1 VAGQGGEV
9 RRRQNSPI
17 LQKIFS
23 TPMMAACKR
32 IFSKITDSPSLSE
45 MGGAM
50 NDKPASKNAYSQE
63 FLEKIFRT
71 AYKIRTFES
80 EGIKLY
86 RQGLIRGYFHPYL
99 GQEGIATGV
108 CAALKD
114 GDYIASTHRGHGH
127 CIAWG
132 ADVTKMV
139 AELLQ
144 KETGYCKG
152 YGGSMHIADISKGNL
167 GANGIVGA
175 GTPLGVGAALA
186 SQVRGSDAVTVT
198 FTTDGA
204 SNNGTFLE
212 SLNLA
217 AIWNLNF
224 ILVIE
229 NNQYAVSTRIEE
241 STRET
246 DLYKRGTAIGVE
258 SHQVDGNDPLAVYEA
273 TLKAA
278 ETCRAG
284 KGPVLIEAKTFRHM
298 GHHVNDPGK
307 YMPEDKLAYYMA
319 RDPVDRARASLKE
332 MADIDDTAIEAIE
345 AEIAKEFS
353 DAVDAS
359 KNAGEIS
366 SDEFRAFAAN
376 Y

>member
-1 VAGQGGEV
+1 MDEAV
-9 RRRQNSPI
+9 
-17 LQKIFS
+17 
-23 TPMMAACKR
+23 KR
-32 IFSKITDSPSLSE
+32 NAPSR
-45 MGGAM
+45 
-50 NDKPASKNAYSQE
+50 E

-71 AYKIRTFES
+71 AYRIRVFET

-108 CAALKD
+108 CAALRE

-132 ADVTKMV
+132 ADVKRMV

-144 KETGYCKG
+144 KETGYCRG
-152 YGGSMHIADISKGNL
+152 YGGSMHIADIGKGNL

-186 SQVRGSDAVTVT
+186 AQIRGSDAVTVT

-229 NNQYAVSTRIEE
+229 NNQYAVSTPIEE
-241 STRET
+241 ATRDT
-246 DLYKRGTAIGVE
+246 DLYKRGLSIGVE
-258 SHQVDGNDPLAVYEA
+258 SHQVDGNDPLAVYHLTREA
-273 TLKAA
+273 V

-284 KGPVLIEAKTFRHM
+284 KGPLLIEAKTFRHM

-307 YMPEDKLAYYMA
+307 YMPEERLAYYKA
-319 RDPVDRARASLKE
+319 RDPIDRARAALVE
-332 MADIDDTAIEAIE
+332 MSGVDKADIDAIE
-345 AEIAKEFS
+345 AEIAAEFAE
-353 DAVDAS
+353 AVDFAKES
-359 KNAGEIS
+359 REITAA
-366 SDEFRAFAAN
+366 EFRQFVAA

>member
-1 VAGQGGEV
+1 MDEAV
-9 RRRQNSPI
+9 
-17 LQKIFS
+17 
-23 TPMMAACKR
+23 KR
-32 IFSKITDSPSLSE
+32 NAPSR
-45 MGGAM
+45 
-50 NDKPASKNAYSQE
+50 E

-71 AYKIRTFES
+71 AYRIRVFET

-108 CAALKD
+108 CAALRE

-132 ADVTKMV
+132 ADVKRMV

-144 KETGYCKG
+144 KETGYCRG
-152 YGGSMHIADISKGNL
+152 YGGSMHIADIGKGNL

-186 SQVRGSDAVTVT
+186 AQIRGSDAVTVT

-217 AIWNLNF
+217 AIWNLSF

-229 NNQYAVSTRIEE
+229 NNQYAVLDADRRGRRATPISTN
-241 STRET
+241 
-246 DLYKRGTAIGVE
+246 GG
-258 SHQVDGNDPLAVYEA
+258 
-273 TLKAA
+273 
-278 ETCRAG
+278 
-284 KGPVLIEAKTFRHM
+284 
-298 GHHVNDPGK
+298 
-307 YMPEDKLAYYMA
+307 
-319 RDPVDRARASLKE
+319 
-332 MADIDDTAIEAIE
+332 
-345 AEIAKEFS
+345 
-353 DAVDAS
+353 
-359 KNAGEIS
+359 
-366 SDEFRAFAAN
+366 
-376 Y
+376 

>member
-1 VAGQGGEV
+1 
-9 RRRQNSPI
+9 
-17 LQKIFS
+17 
-23 TPMMAACKR
+23 MAKP
-32 IFSKITDSPSLSE
+32 PSRE
-45 MGGAM
+45 
-50 NDKPASKNAYSQE
+50 NAPPKAL
-63 FLEKIFRT
+63 LEKLFRT
-71 AYKIRTFES
+71 AYSIRVFET

-99 GQEGIATGV
+99 GQEGIATGA
-108 CAALKD
+108 CAALSK

-132 ADVTKMV
+132 ADIKRMV

-144 KETGYCKG
+144 KETGYCRG
-152 YGGSMHIADISKGNL
+152 YGGSMHIADITTGNL

-186 SQVRGSDAVTVT
+186 AQVRGSDAVTVT

-204 SNNGTFLE
+204 TNNGTFME

-224 ILVIE
+224 ILIIE
-229 NNQYAVSTRIEE
+229 NNQYAVSTPIGD

-246 DLYKRGTAIGVE
+246 DLYKRGIAIGVE
-258 SHQVDGNDPLAVYEA
+258 SHLVDGNDPLAVHDLMVEA
-273 TLKAA
+273 VKK
-278 ETCRAG
+278 CRVG
-284 KGPVLIEAKTFRHM
+284 QGPILIEARTFRHM

-307 YMPEDKLAYYMA
+307 YMPEDKLKYYKE
-319 RDPVDRARASLKE
+319 RDPVDRARNDFVE
-332 MADIDDTAIEAIE
+332 MGGATA
-345 AEIAKEFS
+345 AEIATIEKQVQDEFEEAVEFS
-353 DAVDAS
+353 
-359 KNAGEIS
+359 KNSPEVSIE
-366 SDEFRAFAAN
+366 EFREFAAI

>member
-1 VAGQGGEV
+1 MTG
-9 RRRQNSPI
+9 
-17 LQKIFS
+17 S
-23 TPMMAACKR
+23 TA
-32 IFSKITDSPSLSE
+32 SPSSNTPPVAL
-45 MGGAM
+45 
-50 NDKPASKNAYSQE
+50 
-63 FLEKIFRT
+63 LEKIFRT
-71 AYKIRTFES
+71 AYKIRVFET

-108 CAALKD
+108 CAALVE
-114 GDYIASTHRGHGH
+114 GDFIASTHRGHGH

-132 ADVTKMV
+132 ADVKRMV

-144 KETGYCKG
+144 KDTGYCRG
-152 YGGSMHIADISKGNL
+152 YGGSMHIADIKSGNL

-186 SQVRGSDAVTVT
+186 AQIKGSDAVTVT

-229 NNQYAVSTRIEE
+229 NNGYAVSTTIEE
-241 STRET
+241 STRDA
-246 DLYKRGTAIGVE
+246 DLYKRGLAIGVE
-258 SHQVDGNDPLAVYEA
+258 SHQVDGNNPLAVHDLTLEA
-273 TLKAA
+273 AK
-278 ETCRAG
+278 TCRAG
-284 KGPVLIEAKTFRHM
+284 RGPVLIEAKTFRHM

-307 YMPEDKLAYYMA
+307 YMPEEKLSYYKA
-319 RDPVDRARASLKE
+319 RDPVDRARADLLE
-332 MADIDDTAIEAIE
+332 MGGAPADLIAAIE
-345 AEIAKEFS
+345 AEVAAEFAE
-353 DAVDAS
+353 AVVYAQAS
-359 KNAGEIS
+359 GEVTAE
-366 SDEFRAFAAN
+366 DFAAFAAD

>member
-1 VAGQGGEV
+1 MDEAV
-9 RRRQNSPI
+9 
-17 LQKIFS
+17 
-23 TPMMAACKR
+23 KR
-32 IFSKITDSPSLSE
+32 NAPSR
-45 MGGAM
+45 
-50 NDKPASKNAYSQE
+50 E

-71 AYKIRTFES
+71 AYRIRVFET

-108 CAALKD
+108 CAALRE

-132 ADVTKMV
+132 ADVKRMV

-144 KETGYCKG
+144 KETGYCRG
-152 YGGSMHIADISKGNL
+152 YGGSMHIADIGKGNL

-186 SQVRGSDAVTVT
+186 AQIRGSDAVTVT

-229 NNQYAVSTRIEE
+229 NNQYAVSTPIEE
-241 STRET
+241 ATRDT
-246 DLYKRGTAIGVE
+246 DLYKRGLSIGVE
-258 SHQVDGNDPLAVYEA
+258 SHQVDGNDPLAVYHLTREA
-273 TLKAA
+273 V

-307 YMPEDKLAYYMA
+307 YMPEERLAYYKA
-319 RDPVDRARASLKE
+319 RDPIDRARTALVE
-332 MADIDDTAIEAIE
+332 MSGVDKADIDAIE
-345 AEIAKEFS
+345 AEIAAEFAE
-353 DAVDAS
+353 AVDFAKES
-359 KNAGEIS
+359 REITAA
-366 SDEFRAFAAN
+366 EFRQFVAA

>member
-1 VAGQGGEV
+1 
-9 RRRQNSPI
+9 
-17 LQKIFS
+17 
-23 TPMMAACKR
+23 
-32 IFSKITDSPSLSE
+32 
-45 MGGAM
+45 MGAKTA
-50 NDKPASKNAYSQE
+50 NRNAYSRE
-63 FLEKIFRT
+63 LLEKIFRT
-71 AYKIRTFES
+71 AYRIRVFET

-108 CAALKD
+108 CAALKE

-132 ADVTKMV
+132 ADVKRMV

-144 KETGYCKG
+144 KEAGYCKG
-152 YGGSMHIADISKGNL
+152 YGGSMHIADIGAGNL

-175 GTPLGVGAALA
+175 GIPLGVGAALA
-186 SQVRGSDAVTVT
+186 NQIRGSDAVTVT

-217 AIWNLNF
+217 AIWDLNF
-224 ILVIE
+224 ILVVE

-246 DLYKRGTAIGVE
+246 DLYKRGLAIGVE
-258 SHQVDGNDPLAVYEA
+258 SHLVDGNDPLEIYQM
-273 TLKAA
+273 TLAAA
-278 ETCRAG
+278 ETCRQG
-284 KGPVLIEAKTFRHM
+284 KGPVLIEAKTYRHM

-307 YMPEDKLAYYMA
+307 YMPEDKLAYYKA
-319 RDPVDRARASLKE
+319 RDPVDRARASLIE
-332 MADIDDTAIEAIE
+332 MADVDAATIAAIE
-345 AEIAKEFS
+345 AEIAEEFKEAVEFS
-353 DAVDAS
+353 
-359 KNAGEIS
+359 KNS
-366 SDEFRAFAAN
+366 SEVTPEAFRAFAAQ

>member
-1 VAGQGGEV
+1 MSAQSS
-9 RRRQNSPI
+9 QPN
-17 LQKIFS
+17 
-23 TPMMAACKR
+23 A
-32 IFSKITDSPSLSE
+32 PSREL
-45 MGGAM
+45 
-50 NDKPASKNAYSQE
+50 
-63 FLEKIFRT
+63 LEKLFRT
-71 AYKIRTFES
+71 AYKIRVFET

-132 ADVTKMV
+132 ASINKMV

-144 KETGYCKG
+144 KDTGYCRG
-152 YGGSMHIADISKGNL
+152 YGGSMHIADIKAGNL

-186 SQVRGSDAVTVT
+186 SQIKGSDAVTVT

-204 SNNGTFLE
+204 SNNGTFME

-217 AIWNLNF
+217 AIWNLAF
-224 ILVIE
+224 VLVVE
-229 NNQYAVSTRIEE
+229 NNQYAVSTKIEE
-241 STRET
+241 STREV
-246 DLYKRGTAIGVE
+246 DLYKRGLAIGVE
-258 SHQVDGNDPLAVYEA
+258 SYQVDGNDALAVYNMTKDAVE
-273 TLKAA
+273 K
-278 ETCRAG
+278 CRRG
-284 KGPVLIEAKTFRHM
+284 EGPILIEAKTYRHM

-307 YMPEDKLAYYMA
+307 YMPADRLAYYKE
-319 RDPVDRARASLKE
+319 RDPVDRARNALTE
-332 MADIDDTAIEAIE
+332 MSGIDQSEIDAIES
-345 AEIAKEFS
+345 EIRQEFENAVEFS
-353 DAVDAS
+353 KAS
-359 KNAGEIS
+359 GEVTIA
-366 SDEFRAFAAN
+366 EFREFAAV

>member
-1 VAGQGGEV
+1 MSAQS
-9 RRRQNSPI
+9 RKAN
-17 LQKIFS
+17 
-23 TPMMAACKR
+23 A
-32 IFSKITDSPSLSE
+32 PSREL
-45 MGGAM
+45 
-50 NDKPASKNAYSQE
+50 
-63 FLEKIFRT
+63 LEKLFRT
-71 AYKIRTFES
+71 AYKIRVFET

-108 CAALKD
+108 CAALRD

-132 ADVTKMV
+132 ASINKMV

-144 KETGYCKG
+144 KETGYCRG
-152 YGGSMHIADISKGNL
+152 YGGSMHIADIKAGNL

-186 SQVRGSDAVTVT
+186 SQIKGSDAVTVT

-204 SNNGTFLE
+204 SNNGTFME

-217 AIWNLNF
+217 AIWNLAF
-224 ILVIE
+224 VLVVE

-241 STRET
+241 STRDV
-246 DLYKRGTAIGVE
+246 DLYKRGLAIGVE
-258 SHQVDGNDPLAVYEA
+258 SHQVDGNDSLAVYNMTKEA
-273 TLKAA
+273 VEK
-278 ETCRAG
+278 CRLG
-284 KGPVLIEAKTFRHM
+284 KGPILIEAKTYRHM

-307 YMPEDKLAYYMA
+307 YMPADRLAYYKE
-319 RDPVDRARASLKE
+319 RDPVDRARNALVE
-332 MADIDDTAIEAIE
+332 MSGIDQSEIEAIE
-345 AEIAKEFS
+345 SEIRQEFENAIEFS
-353 DAVDAS
+353 KAS
-359 KNAGEIS
+359 GEVTIA
-366 SDEFRAFAAN
+366 EFREFAAA

>member
-1 VAGQGGEV
+1 MDAT
-9 RRRQNSPI
+9 SP
-17 LQKIFS
+17 
-23 TPMMAACKR
+23 R
-32 IFSKITDSPSLSE
+32 E
-45 MGGAM
+45 
-50 NDKPASKNAYSQE
+50 NAYSRE
-63 FLEKIFRT
+63 FLERIFRT

-108 CAALKD
+108 CAALRE

-132 ADVTKMV
+132 ADVRRMV

-144 KETGYCKG
+144 KETGYCRG
-152 YGGSMHIADISKGNL
+152 YGGSMHIADISVGNL

-186 SQVRGSDAVTVT
+186 AQIRGSDAVTVT

-229 NNQYAVSTRIEE
+229 NNQYAVSTRLEE
-241 STRET
+241 STRDT
-246 DLYKRGTAIGVE
+246 DLYKRGLAIGVE
-258 SHQVDGNDPLAVYEA
+258 SHQVDGNDPLAVYEV
-273 TLKAA
+273 TRAA
-278 ETCRAG
+278 VETCRRG
-284 KGPVLIEAKTFRHM
+284 QGPVLIEAKTFRHM

-307 YMPEDKLAYYMA
+307 YMPEDELAHYKA
-319 RDPVDRARASLKE
+319 RDPVDRARLALTE
-332 MADIDDTAIEAIE
+332 MADVDAATVAALE
-345 AEIAKEFS
+345 AEIAAEFAE
-353 DAVDAS
+353 AVEFARNS
-359 KNAGEIS
+359 GEVTP
-366 SDEFRAFAAN
+366 DEFREFAAA

>member
-1 VAGQGGEV
+1 MSAKANQ
-9 RRRQNSPI
+9 
-17 LQKIFS
+17 
-23 TPMMAACKR
+23 
-32 IFSKITDSPSLSE
+32 
-45 MGGAM
+45 
-50 NDKPASKNAYSQE
+50 KNAYSQE

-71 AYKIRTFES
+71 AYKIRTFET

-108 CAALKD
+108 CSALKD

-132 ADVTKMV
+132 ADVNKMV

-144 KETGYCKG
+144 KDTGYCKG
-152 YGGSMHIADISKGNL
+152 YGGSMHIADISQGNL

-186 SQVRGSDAVTVT
+186 EQVRGSDAVTVT

-246 DLYKRGTAIGVE
+246 DLYKRGIAIGVE

-273 TLKAA
+273 TQTAA
-278 ETCRAG
+278 DTCRAG
-284 KGPVLIEAKTFRHM
+284 KGPVLIEARTFRHM

-307 YMPEDKLAYYMA
+307 YMPEDKLSYYKA

-332 MADIDDTAIEAIE
+332 MTDIDDARIEAIE
-345 AEIAKEFS
+345 AEIAKEFA
-353 DAVDAS
+353 DAVEFS
-359 KNAGEIS
+359 KNSGEVTPE
-366 SDEFRAFAAN
+366 EFHAFAAN

>member
-1 VAGQGGEV
+1 
-9 RRRQNSPI
+9 
-17 LQKIFS
+17 
-23 TPMMAACKR
+23 MATLA
-32 IFSKITDSPSLSE
+32 TDAARNAPSRE
-45 MGGAM
+45 I
-50 NDKPASKNAYSQE
+50 
-63 FLEKIFRT
+63 LEKIFRT
-71 AYKIRTFES
+71 AYKIRVFET

-108 CAALKD
+108 CTALQD

-132 ADVTKMV
+132 ADVKLMV

-144 KETGYCKG
+144 KDTGYCKG
-152 YGGSMHIADISKGNL
+152 YGGSMHIADIKSGNL

-186 SQVRGSDAVTVT
+186 AQVKGSDAVTVT

-229 NNQYAVSTRIEE
+229 NNGYAVSTTIEE
-241 STRET
+241 STRDT
-246 DLYKRGTAIGVE
+246 DLYKRGLAIGVE
-258 SHQVDGNDPLAVYEA
+258 SHQVDGNNPLAVYEL
-273 TLKAA
+273 TLAA
-278 ETCRAG
+278 AKTCREG
-284 KGPVLIEAKTFRHM
+284 RGPVLIEAKTFRHM

-307 YMPEDKLAYYMA
+307 YMPEEKLAYYKA
-319 RDPVDRARASLKE
+319 RDPVDRARADLVD
-332 MADIDDTAIEAIE
+332 MAGVSAELIAEIE
-345 AEIAKEFS
+345 AEVAAEFA
-353 DAVDAS
+353 DAVAFSQAS
-359 KNAGEIS
+359 GEITAAQ
-366 SDEFRAFAAN
+366 FAAFAAD

>member
-1 VAGQGGEV
+1 
-9 RRRQNSPI
+9 
-17 LQKIFS
+17 
-23 TPMMAACKR
+23 MAPNNTVENK
-32 IFSKITDSPSLSE
+32 PSRE
-45 MGGAM
+45 I
-50 NDKPASKNAYSQE
+50 
-63 FLEKIFRT
+63 LEKIFRT
-71 AYKIRTFES
+71 AYKIRVFET

-108 CAALKD
+108 CAALRE

-132 ADVTKMV
+132 ADVKRMV

-144 KETGYCKG
+144 KDTGYCRG
-152 YGGSMHIADISKGNL
+152 YGGSMHIADISVGNL

-186 SQVRGSDAVTVT
+186 AQIRGSDAVTVT

-204 SNNGTFLE
+204 TNNGTFME

-217 AIWNLNF
+217 AIWDLAF

-241 STRET
+241 STREV
-246 DLYKRGTAIGVE
+246 DLYKRGLGIGVP
-258 SHQVDGNDPLAVYEA
+258 SMQVDGNDPLAVYQM
-273 TLKAA
+273 TLEAA
-278 ETCRAG
+278 EICRQG

-307 YMPEDKLAYYMA
+307 YMPEDRLAYYKQ
-319 RDPVDRARASLKE
+319 RDPVDRARSNLLD
-332 MADIDDTAIEAIE
+332 MSDIDPSEIARIE
-345 AEIAKEFS
+345 AEVAAEFAEAVEFS
-353 DAVDAS
+353 ARS
-359 KNAGEIS
+359 GEVTPE
-366 SDEFRAFAAN
+366 EFRAFAAG

>member
-1 VAGQGGEV
+1 MSAQA
-9 RRRQNSPI
+9 QS
-17 LQKIFS
+17 
-23 TPMMAACKR
+23 A
-32 IFSKITDSPSLSE
+32 
-45 MGGAM
+45 
-50 NDKPASKNAYSQE
+50 NARSRE
-63 FLEKIFRT
+63 LLEKIFRT
-71 AYKIRTFES
+71 AYKIRVFET

-108 CAALKD
+108 CTALKE

-132 ADVTKMV
+132 ADVKRMV

-152 YGGSMHIADISKGNL
+152 YGGSMHIADISVGNL

-186 SQVRGSDAVTVT
+186 AQIRNSDAVTVT

-217 AIWNLNF
+217 AIWDLAF

-241 STRET
+241 STREV
-246 DLYKRGTAIGVE
+246 DLYKRGLSIGVE
-258 SHQVDGNDPLAVYEA
+258 SFQVDGNDPLAVYDL
-273 TLKAA
+273 TKHAA
-278 ETCRAG
+278 ELCRAG

-307 YMPEDKLAYYMA
+307 YMPEEKLAYYKA
-319 RDPVDRARASLKE
+319 RDPVDRARAALLE
-332 MADIDDTAIEAIE
+332 MGAADPADVATIE
-345 AEIAKEFS
+345 AEIAAEFEQ
-353 DAVDAS
+353 AVDFSMAS
-359 KNAGEIS
+359 SEVTPDA
-366 SDEFRAFAAN
+366 FRAFAVG

>member
-1 VAGQGGEV
+1 MGAGKVAKNV
-9 RRRQNSPI
+9 
-17 LQKIFS
+17 
-23 TPMMAACKR
+23 
-32 IFSKITDSPSLSE
+32 PSREL
-45 MGGAM
+45 
-50 NDKPASKNAYSQE
+50 
-63 FLEKIFRT
+63 LEKIFRT
-71 AYKIRTFES
+71 AYKIRVFET

-108 CAALKD
+108 CAALRE

-132 ADVTKMV
+132 ADVKRMV

-144 KETGYCKG
+144 KDSGYCRG
-152 YGGSMHIADISKGNL
+152 YGGSMHIADIGVGNL

-186 SQVRGSDAVTVT
+186 CQIRGSDAVTVT

-204 SNNGTFLE
+204 SNNGTFME

-217 AIWNLNF
+217 AIWDLNF
-224 ILVIE
+224 ILVVE

-258 SHQVDGNDPLAVYEA
+258 SHQIDGNDPLAVYHL
-273 TLKAA
+273 TLEAA

-307 YMPEDKLAYYMA
+307 YMPEDRLAYYKE
-319 RDPVDRARASLKE
+319 RDPVNRAREALRDMASIE
-332 MADIDDTAIEAIE
+332 QAEIDSIE
-345 AEIAKEFS
+345 AEVAAEFEE
-353 DAVDAS
+353 AVAFS
-359 KNAGEIS
+359 MNSGEVTPE
-366 SDEFRAFAAN
+366 EFRAFAAD

>member
-1 VAGQGGEV
+1 
-9 RRRQNSPI
+9 
-17 LQKIFS
+17 
-23 TPMMAACKR
+23 MDDAAKR
-32 IFSKITDSPSLSE
+32 NAPSR
-45 MGGAM
+45 
-50 NDKPASKNAYSQE
+50 E

-71 AYKIRTFES
+71 AYKIRVFET

-108 CAALKD
+108 CAALRD

-132 ADVTKMV
+132 ADIKRMV

-144 KETGYCKG
+144 KETGYCRG
-152 YGGSMHIADISKGNL
+152 YGGSMHIADIARGNL

-186 SQVRGSDAVTVT
+186 NQIRGSDAVTVT

-217 AIWNLNF
+217 AIWNLSF

-229 NNQYAVSTRIEE
+229 NNQYAVSTPIEE
-241 STRET
+241 ATREA
-246 DLYKRGTAIGVE
+246 DLYKRGLSIGVE
-258 SHQVDGNDPLAVYEA
+258 SHQVDGNDPLAVYHLTHDAVE
-273 TLKAA
+273 K
-278 ETCRAG
+278 CRAG
-284 KGPVLIEAKTFRHM
+284 KGPILIEAKTFRHL

-307 YMPEDKLAYYMA
+307 YLPEDRLAYYKA
-319 RDPVDRARASLKE
+319 RDPIDRARAALIE
-332 MADIDDTAIEAIE
+332 MSGADAAEIAAIE
-345 AEIAKEFS
+345 AEIAAEFDAAVGFAKESREITAAEFS
-353 DAVDAS
+353 
-359 KNAGEIS
+359 
-366 SDEFRAFAAN
+366 EFVAQ

>member
-1 VAGQGGEV
+1 MSA
-9 RRRQNSPI
+9 R
-17 LQKIFS
+17 
-23 TPMMAACKR
+23 A
-32 IFSKITDSPSLSE
+32 SK
-45 MGGAM
+45 
-50 NDKPASKNAYSQE
+50 KNAYSQE

-71 AYKIRTFES
+71 AFKIRTFET

-108 CAALKD
+108 CAALKE

-132 ADVTKMV
+132 ADVNKMV

-144 KETGYCKG
+144 KDTGYCRG
-152 YGGSMHIADISKGNL
+152 YGGSMHIADISVGNL

-186 SQVRGSDAVTVT
+186 AQVRGSDAVTVT

-258 SHQVDGNDPLAVYEA
+258 SHQVDGNDPLAVYEM

-319 RDPVDRARASLKE
+319 RDPVDRARASLRE
-332 MADIDDTAIEAIE
+332 MADVDDATIAAIE
-345 AEIAKEFS
+345 AEIAEEFEKAVEFS
-353 DAVDAS
+353 KQS
-359 KNAGEIS
+359 GEVTAE
-366 SDEFRAFAAN
+366 EFRAFAAT

>member
-1 VAGQGGEV
+1 MKEESGSNA
-9 RRRQNSPI
+9 
-17 LQKIFS
+17 
-23 TPMMAACKR
+23 
-32 IFSKITDSPSLSE
+32 PSR
-45 MGGAM
+45 
-50 NDKPASKNAYSQE
+50 DV
-63 FLEKIFRT
+63 LEKIFRT
-71 AYKIRTFES
+71 AYKIRVFET

-108 CAALKD
+108 CAGLKE

-132 ADVTKMV
+132 ADVKKMV

-152 YGGSMHIADISKGNL
+152 YGGSMHIADISVGNL

-175 GTPLGVGAALA
+175 GIPLGVGAALA
-186 SQVRGSDAVTVT
+186 NQIRGSDAVTVT
-198 FTTDGA
+198 FTSDGA
-204 SNNGTFLE
+204 SNNGTFME

-217 AIWNLNF
+217 AIWDLNF

-229 NNQYAVSTRIEE
+229 NNQYAVSTTIAE

-258 SHQVDGNDPLAVYEA
+258 SHLVDGNDPIAVYNL
-273 TLKAA
+273 TRRAA
-278 ETCRAG
+278 ETCRRG
-284 KGPVLIEAKTFRHM
+284 KGPVLIEARTYRHM

-307 YMPEDKLAYYMA
+307 YMPEDKLAYYKA
-319 RDPVDRARASLKE
+319 RDPLDRARAAFRE
-332 MADIDDTAIEAIE
+332 MGAASDAEIAAIE
-345 AEIAKEFS
+345 AEVAREFEE
-353 DAVDAS
+353 AV
-359 KNAGEIS
+359 
-366 SDEFRAFAAN
+366 AFAMASGEVTPAQFREFAAG